1 MTITVHI
8 TPDIEK
14 QVQENISLGDT
25 DAVRRLL
32 VEALEPTVDALMDNK
47 SQLSVEEFE
56 MKLDQLVDE
65 FMACV
70 GPDVPPLSNYAVS
83 REGIYKDHSS
93 YTPHLF

>member
-1 MTITVHI
+1 MTITVYI

-25 DAVRRLL
+25 DTVRRLL
-32 VEALEPTVDALMDNK
+32 VEALEPTVDALMNNK
-47 SQLSVEEFE
+47 SQLSAEEFE

-70 GPDVPPLSNYAVS
+70 GPDVPPLSDYAVS
-83 REGIYKDHSS
+83 REGIYKDH
-93 YTPHLF
+93 L

>member
-32 VEALEPTVDALMDNK
+32 VEALEPTVDALMNNK
-47 SQLSVEEFE
+47 PQLSVEEFE

-70 GPDVPPLSNYAVS
+70 GPDVPPLSDYAVS
-83 REGIYKDHSS
+83 REGIYKDHS
-93 YTPHLF
+93 